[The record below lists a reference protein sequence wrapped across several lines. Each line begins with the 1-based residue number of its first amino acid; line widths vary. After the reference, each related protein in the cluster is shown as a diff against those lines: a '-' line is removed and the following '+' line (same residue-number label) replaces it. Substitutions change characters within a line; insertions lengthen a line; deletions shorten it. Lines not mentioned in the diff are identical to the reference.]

1 MQEISPP
8 SKQCLG
14 ETKYRYSRE
23 IKFLCAGPGHR
34 SELQSWPPYQDM
46 TLLSTLLGKPGFQ
59 QQLHLLGPQ
68 EPGDLTCGKTIYWVT
83 LSSHQ
88 GHSVPKGCARLVA
101 RLFIYGSARKQWSGS
116 LGAGPPEQNL
126 WSGSLRR

>member
-1 MQEISPP
+1 MQQISPP

-23 IKFLCAGPGHR
+23 IKFLCAGPGHC
-34 SELQSWPPYQDM
+34 SGLQSWPPYQDM

-83 LSSHQ
+83 LSSHR
-88 GHSVPKGCARLVA
+88 GLRTVLGWVPGCSSMDQL
-101 RLFIYGSARKQWSGS
+101 GSSGVD
-116 LGAGPPEQNL
+116 L
-126 WSGSLRR
+126 